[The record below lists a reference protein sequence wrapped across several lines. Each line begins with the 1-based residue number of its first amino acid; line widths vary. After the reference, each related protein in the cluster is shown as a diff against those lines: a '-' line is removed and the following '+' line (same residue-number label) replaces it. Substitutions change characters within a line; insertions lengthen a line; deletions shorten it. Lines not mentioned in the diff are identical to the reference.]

1 MEKAEKPK
9 KTWYSS
15 EQIKALDFP
24 YAEEIVDEWSQFC
37 SKKREL
43 VLEELTKYCD
53 SQIRLQQTE
62 MTLPIFDYRFRGVLS
77 G

>member
-1 MEKAEKPK
+1 MNGRSFA
-9 KTWYSS
+9 
-15 EQIKALDFP
+15 A
-24 YAEEIVDEWSQFC
+24 
-37 SKKREL
+37 KKREL

-62 MTLPIFDYRFRGVLS
+62 MTLPIFDCRFRGVHS